1 MAESRTAPPVK
12 YLSGVGTARY
22 PKLHEPDD
30 YQGTRAFKTALI
42 LDPIPA
48 AALIAIINNAMIEAG
63 SLMAEGVLAMT
74 KAAKAKGKAPPKEQ
88 EQMLPYSNVMDP
100 ETDEPTGQVMF
111 SFKAGAEKD
120 VWRNK
125 VKTGE
130 KEPRVI
136 PFFDAKGQ
144 PVLGKKPALW
154 GGSKLRISFTP
165 VPYHNAGANNYGVS
179 LRLEAV
185 KIIQA
190 VVGGQG
196 QGADAFGMG
205 DEEDGYAAPGPGDMG
220 HDESADAAPPRQVAP
235 PSLNDDF

>member
-1 MAESRTAPPVK
+1 MADQRTAPPVK

-48 AALIAIINNAMIEAG
+48 AALIAIINDT
-63 SLMAEGVLAMT
+63 MAEADRLLADGVASMA
-74 KAAKAKGKAPPKEQ
+74 KAAKAKGKPGVKEQ

-100 ETDEPTGQVMF
+100 ATDEPTGQIMF
-111 SFKAGAEKD
+111 NFKAGAEQD
-120 VWRNK
+120 VWKNK

-130 KEPRVI
+130 KKPRVI

-154 GGSKLRISFTP
+154 GGSRLRISFTP
-165 VPYHNAGANNYGVS
+165 VPYHNAAANNYGVS

-196 QGADAFGMG
+196 GDAASFGMG
-205 DEEDGYAAPGPGDMG
+205 EEEDGYTAPALGDMD
-220 HDESADAAPPRQVAP
+220 HDESGDTTPARSFTP
-235 PSLNDDF
+235 PSLDDDF